1 MKTLYI
7 LRHAKSDWDDSDLDD
22 HDRPL
27 APRGERGAV
36 VVGVYLRQRQILP
49 ELILCST
56 ATRAM
61 ETRALMLAQL
71 GDERTTEFDRSL
83 YLTGRKGVLHRLSQ
97 IGDGYAS
104 AMVIGHNPDLH
115 EVARHLAD
123 GGDSEMRARLD
134 AKLPTAGFVE
144 IALKIDSWSRLD
156 GAHGTLMDVQ
166 SPKTLV

>member
-1 MKTLYI
+1 MKNLYI
-7 LRHAKSDWDDSDLDD
+7 LRHAKSDWGDADLDD

-27 APRGERGAV
+27 APRGERGAT

-71 GDERTTEFDRSL
+71 GDERTTEFDRAL
-83 YLTGRKGVLHRLSQ
+83 YLSGRKGVMRRLAE
-97 IGDGYAS
+97 IGDGYDS

-115 EVARHLAD
+115 DVARALAD
-123 GGDSEMRARLD
+123 GGDPELRARLE

-144 IALKIDSWSRLD
+144 IALKIDSWSRID
-156 GAHGTLMDVQ
+156 GAHGSLVDVQ